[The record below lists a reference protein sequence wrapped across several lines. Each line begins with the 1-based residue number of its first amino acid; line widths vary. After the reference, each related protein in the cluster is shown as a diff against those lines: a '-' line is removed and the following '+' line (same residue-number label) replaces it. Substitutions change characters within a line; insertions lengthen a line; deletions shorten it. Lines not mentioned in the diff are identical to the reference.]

1 MKNIAS
7 IKIKTELPMVIKIRA
22 LLIPIILVALYFLHF
37 LSWGT
42 LGLVAAV
49 TIGVTL
55 LHFIGYKLQNKIFAQ
70 VVEIIGFTTE
80 IGLASYILYLSPLSL
95 NSVFF
100 VYTVLIVTP
109 AILNSLR
116 KGLYVATLAALFY
129 GIIIVWRHQL
139 SYPMLFSNII
149 FFYALAILVGSLSDK
164 IKNYNESLKNML
176 DFNTRLYAKL
186 KGSSDII
193 FDFIDD
199 AVVIFD
205 PKGKVI
211 KANPP
216 AHEILGQEIEGK
228 SIDTLAKMFDSN
240 MDTLPLDLPK
250 GQGRIFEIIFKKP
263 KPEVLQAKVSS
274 MWLQKQ
280 LLGTIVVLQNSED
293 LKQLNKK

>member
-1 MKNIAS
+1 MKNTAGIRV
-7 IKIKTELPMVIKIRA
+7 KTELPIVIKIRI
-22 LLIPIILVALYFLHF
+22 LIIPVVLVALYFLNF
-37 LSWGT
+37 LSWGL
-42 LGLVAAV
+42 LGLVAGL
-49 TIGVTL
+49 TIGITL
-55 LHFIGYKLQNKIFAQ
+55 LYFLAYKTQLKVFARI
-70 VVEIIGFTTE
+70 VEFVGFPTD
-80 IGLASYILYLSPLSL
+80 IALASYILYISPLSL

-100 VYTVLIVTP
+100 IYTVLIVTP
-109 AILNSLR
+109 SILNSLR
-116 KGLYVATLAALFY
+116 KGLYVATLAAIFY
-129 GIIIVWRHQL
+129 SVIIIFRQEV
-139 SYPMLFSNII
+139 SYPLLITNII

-228 SIDTLAKMFDSN
+228 SIDALAKMFDSN
-240 MDTLPLDLPK
+240 IDTLPLDLPK
-250 GQGRIFEIIFKKP
+250 GQGKVFEIIFKKP
-263 KPEVLQAKVSS
+263 KPAVLRAKVSS

-293 LKQLNKK
+293 LKQ